1 MIPMPE
7 SLQLN
12 EDHLI
17 MTMPDSEYGR
27 AFLSRV
33 KSWLSERDE
42 DYFLTL
48 RISNEDIRMDF
59 RYKAGF
65 IAALKQVL
73 NEPTRIREQISNI

>member
-1 MIPMPE
+1 MPE
-7 SLQLN
+7 SLHLH

-17 MTMPDSEYGR
+17 MTMPDTDYGR
-27 AFLSRV
+27 AFLFRV

-48 RISNEDIRMDF
+48 RINDEDIRMDF

-73 NEPTRIREQISNI
+73 NEPTRIREQFRNTQ